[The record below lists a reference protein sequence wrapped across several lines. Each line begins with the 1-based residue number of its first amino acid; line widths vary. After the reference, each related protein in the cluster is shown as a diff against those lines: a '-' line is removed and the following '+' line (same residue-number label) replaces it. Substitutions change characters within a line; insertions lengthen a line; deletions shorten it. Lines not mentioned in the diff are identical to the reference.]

1 MYLIYFYSMNKMNN
15 KKKRVDLIIKK
26 RTILHEKVKEL
37 INNRHKSIT
46 YKKMVVDTKI
56 SSGFISK
63 VVKNDAVYDLSTWN
77 LEVLF
82 TYFTGSAISYIDNE
96 EYNYRYIPPKRSR
109 LFDTVTYLIENRPS
123 YLNYGKIAN
132 NLNKH
137 KNEFFNETIN
147 SYHISKLMSSNYYS
161 RDIGSCI
168 LHCLFKA
175 LTGKDV
181 EVKGKILHM
190 NSKNY
195 DEYHRM
201 RTVAKIATI

>member
-1 MYLIYFYSMNKMNN
+1 MK
-15 KKKRVDLIIKK
+15 KRKKRVDLTIKK

-46 YKKMVVDTKI
+46 YKKMVVDTKL
-56 SSGFISK
+56 STGFISK
-63 VVKNDAVYDLSTWN
+63 VVRNDIVYDLSTWG

-96 EYNYRYIPPKRSR
+96 EYNYRYIPPRRSR
-109 LFDTVTYLIENRPS
+109 LFDTVTYLMENRPS
-123 YLNYGKIAN
+123 YLNYAKIADK
-132 NLNKH
+132 LNKS
-137 KNEFFNETIN
+137 KNDFFDE
-147 SYHISKLMSSNYYS
+147 HIHLHHIAKLMSSSYYA

-181 EVKGKILHM
+181 EVKGRVLHM

-195 DEYHRM
+195 NEYYRM
-201 RTVAKIATI
+201 RTVANITTI